1 MMDKRMTKM
10 DVAISEIPNEDKAV
24 AYGSRKH
31 SHNQLG
37 LNKGYNIGRNGQIG
51 SPKA

>member
-24 AYGSRKH
+24 AY
-31 SHNQLG
+31 
-37 LNKGYNIGRNGQIG
+37 
-51 SPKA
+51 AWAT